1 MTRIRPMR
9 AEDAAAVADLT
20 TQLGYPVDAAE
31 LARRFDAVSA
41 RSDDAVLVATDADDR
56 PIGWIHVG
64 LLVGL
69 AVSHAAGIHGL
80 VVDEAE
86 RSAGVGAALV
96 EAGEAWARDR
106 GVSTITVRSRI
117 ARVRAHRFYARLGY
131 REIKRSLVFEKAL
144 E

>member
-1 MTRIRPMR
+1 MIRIRPMLV
-9 AEDAAAVADLT
+9 EDAAAVANLT
-20 TQLGYPVDAAE
+20 TQLGYPVGAAE
-31 LARRFDAVSA
+31 LGRRFDALSA
-41 RSDDAVLVATDADDR
+41 RSDDAVFVATDADDR

-69 AVSHAAGIHGL
+69 ATSDAAGIHGL

-96 EAGEAWARDR
+96 AAGESWARDR

-117 ARVRAHRFYARLGY
+117 ARVRAHRFYAGLGY
-131 REIKRSLVFEKAL
+131 RETKRSLVFEKAI